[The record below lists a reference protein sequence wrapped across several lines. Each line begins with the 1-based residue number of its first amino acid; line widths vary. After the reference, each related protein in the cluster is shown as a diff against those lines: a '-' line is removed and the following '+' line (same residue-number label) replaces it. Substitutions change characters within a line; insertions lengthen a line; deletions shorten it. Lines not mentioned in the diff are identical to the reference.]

1 VLELAF
7 GRRFHPVSTAIA
19 ASLFVLAGLT
29 LLLTMHPA
37 VIAAALVLYEAGNG
51 VKTIVKGTLPLAL
64 LGSSGYAS
72 LLGRLAMPML
82 LAQAVAPGPPFPS
95 PSTRNNWKNI
105 VRVGPRSMGLRC

>member
-1 VLELAF
+1 MLELAF

-37 VIAAALVLYEAGNG
+37 VIAAALVLYGAGNG

-72 LLGRLAMPML
+72 LLQRAKDAERLLQILTIDPEVLCLTQRAR
-82 LAQAVAPGPPFPS
+82 A
-95 PSTRNNWKNI
+95 
-105 VRVGPRSMGLRC
+105 

>member
-37 VIAAALVLYEAGNG
+37 VIAAPLVLYGAGNG

-72 LLGRLAMPML
+72 LLQRAKDAERLLQILTIDPEVLCLTQRERA
-82 LAQAVAPGPPFPS
+82 
-95 PSTRNNWKNI
+95 
-105 VRVGPRSMGLRC
+105 

>member
-1 VLELAF
+1 MLELAF

-37 VIAAALVLYEAGNG
+37 VIAAALVLYGAGNG

-72 LLGRLAMPML
+72 LPQRAEDAERLLQILTIDPEVL
-82 LAQAVAPGPPFPS
+82 CLTQWPS
-95 PSTRNNWKNI
+95 
-105 VRVGPRSMGLRC
+105 

>member
-29 LLLTMHPA
+29 LLLTIHPA
-37 VIAAALVLYEAGNG
+37 VMAAALVLYGAGNG

-64 LGSSGYAS
+64 LGSSGYA
-72 LLGRLAMPML
+72 LLLQRANDAERLLQILTIDPEVLCLTQRDRA
-82 LAQAVAPGPPFPS
+82 
-95 PSTRNNWKNI
+95 
-105 VRVGPRSMGLRC
+105 

>member
-37 VIAAALVLYEAGNG
+37 VIAAALVLYGAGNG
-51 VKTIVKGTLPLAL
+51 VKTIVKGILPLAL
-64 LGSSGYAS
+64 LGLSGDAS
-72 LLGRLAMPML
+72 LLQRAKDAERLLQILTIDPEVLCLTQRERA
-82 LAQAVAPGPPFPS
+82 
-95 PSTRNNWKNI
+95 
-105 VRVGPRSMGLRC
+105 

>member
-37 VIAAALVLYEAGNG
+37 VIAAALVLYGAGND

-64 LGSSGYAS
+64 LRSSGYAS
-72 LLGRLAMPML
+72 LLQRAKDAERLLQILTIDPEVLCLTQRERA
-82 LAQAVAPGPPFPS
+82 
-95 PSTRNNWKNI
+95 
-105 VRVGPRSMGLRC
+105 

>member
-37 VIAAALVLYEAGNG
+37 VIAAALVLYGAGNG

-64 LGSSGYAS
+64 LGSSGC
-72 LLGRLAMPML
+72 L
-82 LAQAVAPGPPFPS
+82 APGTSRHADAARPGRGAGATFPV
-95 PSTRNNWKNI
+95 PLYKK
-105 VRVGPRSMGLRC
+105 

>member
-37 VIAAALVLYEAGNG
+37 VIAAALALYGAGNA

-72 LLGRLAMPML
+72 LLQRAKDAERLLQILTIDPEVLCLTQRERA
-82 LAQAVAPGPPFPS
+82 
-95 PSTRNNWKNI
+95 
-105 VRVGPRSMGLRC
+105 

>member
-37 VIAAALVLYEAGNG
+37 IIAAALVLYGAGNG

-64 LGSSGYAS
+64 LSSSGYAS
-72 LLGRLAMPML
+72 PLQRAKDAERLLQILTIDPEVLCLTQRERA
-82 LAQAVAPGPPFPS
+82 
-95 PSTRNNWKNI
+95 
-105 VRVGPRSMGLRC
+105 

>member
-37 VIAAALVLYEAGNG
+37 VIAAALVLYGAGNG

-72 LLGRLAMPML
+72 LLQRAKDAERLLQILTIDPEVLCLTQRERA
-82 LAQAVAPGPPFPS
+82 
-95 PSTRNNWKNI
+95 
-105 VRVGPRSMGLRC
+105 